1 MRVAF
6 ATDREKKRLLSKHH
20 SHLDTECVF
29 RPRPHECVFK
39 SLRFH
44 FTENAMK
51 VLRPHDRFQIVLPV
65 HTETMKTT
73 ENAFNLLLCM
83 CRRRYLNLGA

>member
-1 MRVAF
+1 MTRDVFVADVS
-6 ATDREKKRLLSKHH
+6 DRPS
-20 SHLDTECVF
+20 
-29 RPRPHECVFK
+29 PHECVFK
-39 SLRFH
+39 S

-51 VLRPHDRFQIVLPV
+51 VLRPHDGFHIVLPV
-65 HTETMKTT
+65 HTETMKMT